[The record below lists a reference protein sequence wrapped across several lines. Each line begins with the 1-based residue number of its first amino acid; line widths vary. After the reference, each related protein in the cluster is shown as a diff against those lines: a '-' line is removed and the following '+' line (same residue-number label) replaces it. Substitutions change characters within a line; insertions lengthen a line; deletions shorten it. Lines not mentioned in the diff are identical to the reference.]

1 MSALTINGLTIPI
14 LAEGADETPME
25 QGERTRAASGK
36 LLTTVVRRW
45 RERACKLLALTDE
58 EAVAYEGLIAGKGI
72 GCSFDATDLYT
83 DYTGLQPTTTGTA
96 PTTVTTDG
104 AVSPKYG
111 TRMLKVP
118 ASATAR
124 WTHGIGESRYSACV
138 WAYVSGAWHH
148 YAIRSDTMATGH
160 WYDGA
165 WVAST
170 QTLLTA
176 SSLYVQLAAG
186 AGAAV
191 QFDDLVSV
199 PYLLPTTWITAIA
212 AQAIAFPKPPV
223 LTVAGDLITQGGA
236 TMSGTVSK
244 VSVKNRGAL
253 APGRELAFKLEEI

>member
-1 MSALTINGLTIPI
+1 MPALTINGITIPI

-45 RERACKLLALTDE
+45 RERSFKLLALTDE
-58 EAVAYEGLIAGKGI
+58 DAVAYEGLIAGKGL
-72 GCSFDATDLYT
+72 GCSFDADLYT
-83 DYTGLQPTTTGTA
+83 DATGLQPTTTGTT
-96 PTTVTTDG
+96 PTVVATDG

-111 TRMLKVP
+111 AKMLKVP

-124 WTHGIGESRYSACV
+124 WTHSIGETRYSACV
-138 WAYVSGAWHH
+138 WVYVSGAWHH

-160 WYDGA
+160 YYDGS

-176 SSLYVQLAAG
+176 SSLYVQLGAG

-199 PYLLPTTWITAIA
+199 PYLLPTTWIAAIA
-212 AQAIAFPKPPV
+212 AQAVAFPKPPM

-236 TMSGTVSK
+236 TYSGTVSK
-244 VSVKNRGAL
+244 VAVKNRGAL